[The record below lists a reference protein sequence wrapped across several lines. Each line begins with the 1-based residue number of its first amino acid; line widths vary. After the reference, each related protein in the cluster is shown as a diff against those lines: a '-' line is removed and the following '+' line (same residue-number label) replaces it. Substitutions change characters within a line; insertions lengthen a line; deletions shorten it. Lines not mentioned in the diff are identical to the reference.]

1 MPVGCEKCV
10 YSRIFT
16 HKKRKNIA
24 FWIQLYKLIAPC
36 YFSCVYWRLQIWSHF
51 YGKILSLLTPIDSRK
66 LFDQSFQLTLE
77 HFSMFEISFERFWI
91 ELNWILRTKSIKYI
105 IYIISSLEWQRE
117 RRGYEIPGNLIDV
130 RHNSMNPSL
139 LERWQRILLEEK

>member
-10 YSRIFT
+10 YSRLFT
-16 HKKRKNIA
+16 HKMLFESNFTNWLRHAISVV
-24 FWIQLYKLIAPC
+24 FTEDYKYDLT
-36 YFSCVYWRLQIWSHF
+36 FTVKF
-51 YGKILSLLTPIDSRK
+51 YLCWHQFIDSTK